1 MSGDPSTPLLLV
13 EDDEGD
19 AVLFREL
26 LSEDPLG
33 ADLVV
38 ARDVEAALEVTQR
51 TEPVACVLDLGLP
64 GLRELEA
71 LEKYRASA
79 PEVPVIVL
87 TGRSDGD
94 LVVRALA
101 LGAQDFLVKGEE
113 SGHSISRSIRFSVER
128 RRAEAASA
136 ALAIAETRAAEQ
148 RRLESS
154 LLGRASIS
162 SPELQWDSRYVVARD
177 GVVGGD
183 FLDCIELD
191 DRTVRLVIGD
201 VAGHGPDEAAL
212 GVALRVAWRSL
223 VLTNDPTTDVLPAL
237 ERVLDAER
245 HQSAEFATVCDLT
258 IPPDRRSVV
267 IRSSGHPPPLLDGRT
282 RLEDRDRCP
291 PLGVGRDT
299 PHRMG
304 TAHPLTG
311 TSSLL
316 LYTDGLFEIRR
327 EDGRMGELEEMIDHV
342 AARPSIDLDELLASI
357 GARAVGGWRDDVA
370 IAVLR
375 LGPT

>member
-1 MSGDPSTPLLLV
+1 VIGAPPAPLLLI

-33 ADLVV
+33 SGLVV
-38 ARDVEAALEVTQR
+38 ARDVDEALAVTER
-51 TEPVACVLDLGLP
+51 SEPVACVLDLGLP

-71 LEKYRASA
+71 LEKFRSGA

-94 LVVRALA
+94 LVLRALS
-101 LGAQDFLVKGEE
+101 LGAQDYLVKGEE
-113 SGHSISRSIRFSVER
+113 NGHSISRSIRFSVER

-136 ALAIAETRAAEQ
+136 ALAVAETRAAEQ

-154 LLGRASIS
+154 LLGRASIT
-162 SPELQWDSRYVVARD
+162 SPGLRWDSRYVVARD

-183 FLDCIELD
+183 FLDCVELD
-191 DRTVRLVIGD
+191 DGTVRAVIGD
-201 VAGHGPDEAAL
+201 VAGHGADEAAL

-223 VLTNDPTTDVLPAL
+223 VLSNGPTVDVLPDL
-237 ERVLDAER
+237 EQVFVTER
-245 HQSAEFATVCDLT
+245 QESSEFATVCDLT
-258 IPPDRRSVV
+258 IPPDRRSVRV
-267 IRSSGHPPPLLDGRT
+267 RSSGHPPPVLDGRT
-282 RLEDRDRCP
+282 PLHDRDRCP
-291 PLGVGRDT
+291 PLGVDPAT
-299 PHRMG
+299 PDRAG
-304 TAHPLTG
+304 TAHDLAVDST
-311 TSSLL
+311 LL

-327 EDGRMGELEEMIDHV
+327 DDGRMGELEDLLEHV
-342 AARPSIDLDELLASI
+342 AMRAAIDPDELLASI
-357 GARAVGGWRDDVA
+357 GATAVGGWRDDVA

-375 LGPT
+375 VGPA